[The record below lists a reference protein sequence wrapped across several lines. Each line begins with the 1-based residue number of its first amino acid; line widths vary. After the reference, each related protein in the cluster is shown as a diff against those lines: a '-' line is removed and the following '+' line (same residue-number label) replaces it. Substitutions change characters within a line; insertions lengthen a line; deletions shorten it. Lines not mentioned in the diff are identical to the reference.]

1 MYQRKTL
8 RRMKPQTRKLA
19 KALNEMELAIRR
31 GKKLVDEMQQL
42 EIDAA
47 ALNGAKGPA
56 PLVKIESDG
65 RLAHGW
71 PLCPHCEQE
80 VYPEG
85 REETEETA
93 GHLDGLAAMADDKSG

>member
-42 EIDAA
+42 EIDSA
-47 ALNGAKGPA
+47 ALNGAKGPQ

-65 RLAHGW
+65 KLAHGW
-71 PLCPHCEQE
+71 PLCPRCEQE

-85 REETEETA
+85 REPVTEEPAHA
-93 GHLDGLAAMADDKSG
+93 GGGFFTG

>member
-31 GKKLVDEMQQL
+31 GKKLVGEMQSL
-42 EIDAA
+42 ETDSL
-47 ALNGAKGPA
+47 ALNGARGAQPM
-56 PLVKIESDG
+56 VKIESDG

-71 PLCPHCEQE
+71 PQCPHCGSE
-80 VYPEG
+80 VSPESVRQAEG
-85 REETEETA
+85 KEPA
-93 GHLDGLAAMADDKSG
+93 LPGPFGLSSMA